1 MRIPVALLLCGAVHA
16 AMCPVARA
24 TSAHQA
30 ALQPAVVTPPTLAE
44 ARRDMG
50 IPSRGD
56 VRGLR
61 DTVGFASTP
70 GQMARVWELS
80 ATPPA
85 PELLGAPPLAPVAG
99 AICPHDDYLYAG
111 RVYRLVLP
119 LVQAKTVI
127 LFGVFHKYRRFGAYD
142 VMVFDSYRAWRAAD
156 GEVAVSPLREA
167 LLARL
172 PAGDAVRDEA
182 AHDSEHSIEALVT
195 WLRHLR
201 GDIEIVPVIV
211 PVMNFE
217 RMQALSRDFGEALG
231 AVMRERGLVLGR
243 DVAVV
248 ISSDAVHYGADFA
261 HTPFGDGGVGPYV
274 SAGER
279 DRALLT
285 GPLAGAVTADKVRA
299 FFAACVDPSDPS
311 QYRLTWCGRFAIPL
325 GVLVL
330 FETARA
336 LGLPTPVGFPIAYS
350 TSVGAPELPVRDIGL
365 GTTAPAN
372 LYHFVGYPAVAFEIG
387 TRGKHPS

>member
-1 MRIPVALLLCGAVHA
+1 MQFLIPLLLGCAAVTA
-16 AMCPVARA
+16 AD
-24 TSAHQA
+24 QA
-30 ALQPAVVTPPTLAE
+30 ALQPAVATPPTLAE

-61 DTVGFASTP
+61 DTVGFASSRE
-70 GQMARVWELS
+70 QMARVWELS
-80 ATPPA
+80 ATPPV

-99 AICPHDDYLYAG
+99 AICPHDDYLFAG
-111 RVYRLVLP
+111 RVYRRVLP

-127 LFGVFHKYRRFGAYD
+127 LFGVFHKYRRFGAHD
-142 VMVFDSYRAWRAAD
+142 VMVFDSYRTWRAAD

-172 PAGDAVRDEA
+172 PLGDAVRDAA
-182 AHDSEHSIEALVT
+182 AHDSEHSLEALVT

-201 GDIEIVPVIV
+201 GDLEIVPVIV
-211 PVMNFE
+211 PAMGFE
-217 RMQALSRDFGEALG
+217 RMQVLSRDFGQALG
-231 AVMRERGLVLGR
+231 AVMRERGLALGR

-248 ISSDAVHYGADFA
+248 ISSDAVHYGVDFA

-274 SAGER
+274 SACER

-285 GPLAGAVTADKVRA
+285 GPLAGEVTADKVRA
-299 FFAACVDPSDPS
+299 FFASCVDPVDPG

-325 GVLVL
+325 GVLAL
-330 FETARA
+330 AETART
-336 LGLPTPVGFPIAYS
+336 LGLPAPVGFPIAYS
-350 TSVGAPELPVRDIGL
+350 TSIGAPELPIRDIGM
-365 GTTAPAN
+365 GATAPAN
-372 LYHFVGYPAVAFEIG
+372 LYHFVGYPALAFEVG
-387 TRGKHPS
+387 AR